1 MFIQVIQ
8 GRTSDAGALRAALD
22 RWAAE
27 VAPSAMASSIPRQVL
42 RRTAG
47 SSPWP
52 ASSPPRPP
60 AVTAPGPSRTRGGAE
75 TAALLDGEVTF
86 RDSEDVDLDLVG
98 DPDRAG
104 FVQIMQGWT
113 NDPQRARELMASSPV
128 EWGVVSARRP
138 RQRHRRPWR
147 RGLDV
152 SDLLHVGSRGTRGRT
167 QGAAAGAAGADGGA
181 GVARGRSG
189 RVLRSHLPLAV
200 QPMTPSGTTAH
211 GHCLSTAVIGR
222 STTTQRCRQ
231 PPPTVRSPPGVA
243 PGASVSPEAHR
254 GPPEAT
260 IEARVV
266 ASRASWT
273 LASIHPRSLIP
284 TTAPV
289 PGPSVD

>member
-128 EWGVVSARRP
+128 EWASFRP
-138 RQRHRRPWR
+138 
-147 RGLDV
+147 DV
-152 SDLLHVGSRGTRGRT
+152 LGSVTVDHG
-167 QGAAAGAAGADGGA
+167 DGGWTSA
-181 GVARGRSG
+181 IYFTS
-189 RVLRSHLPLAV
+189 
-200 QPMTPSGTTAH
+200 
-211 GHCLSTAVIGR
+211 
-222 STTTQRCRQ
+222 
-231 PPPTVRSPPGVA
+231 
-243 PGASVSPEAHR
+243 EA
-254 GPPEAT
+254 
-260 IEARVV
+260 EARVGERREPPPEL
-266 ASRASWT
+266 RAQMAELES
-273 LASIHPRSLIP
+273 LADG
-284 TTAPV
+284 PV
-289 PGPSVD
+289 EFYDLTSPWLYSP